1 MASIKRLKQHQLP
14 QYCNLVTEVL
24 HKELSSHEVMSYQ
37 QIVHLQQAPVCTCS
51 PAISNHLILQPER
64 AFFWLAAHSAFTS
77 SPFADKRSVSF
88 SSNPSSF
95 INSKLS
101 FFRPIPPPPRL
112 RLIRQLPTCRP
123 RRTSPQLPLPS
134 LATTTRRRGSSLL
147 RLWLQSAQ
155 TRYVYLQ
162 LPLNSAPTV
171 TPIAKEF
178 H

>member
-77 SPFADKRSVSF
+77 SPFADKRSVLILIE
-88 SSNPSSF
+88 PF
-95 INSKLS
+95 IVHKLQTFILS
-101 FFRPIPPPPRL
+101 PHTTATSTATHSTTANMPPKKDVPTAATTIVGYYNKETRLLAAAFVASVGPDKVRIPP
-112 RLIRQLPTCRP
+112 
-123 RRTSPQLPLPS
+123 
-134 LATTTRRRGSSLL
+134 
-147 RLWLQSAQ
+147 
-155 TRYVYLQ
+155 
-162 LPLNSAPTV
+162 APTQLS
-171 TPIAKEF
+171 TNSNTNR
-178 H
+178 